1 MGANIYLRGSLLPI
15 HWQRFS
21 PFLRDFPT
29 KKGLQLPNEI
39 KFDKI
44 ISFVMVGCHFQPQ
57 KSKNIKI
64 FGYPKIFQTFQ
75 NTMSRLLFM
84 RGSSAT
90 AQMED
95 FRISF

>member
-21 PFLRDFPT
+21 PFLRDFST

-39 KFDKI
+39 ENMSLRSDKI
-44 ISFVMVGCHFQPQ
+44 ISFVVGCHFQPQ

-64 FGYPKIFQTFQ
+64 RQLKLKVFV
-75 NTMSRLLFM
+75 
-84 RGSSAT
+84 
-90 AQMED
+90 
-95 FRISF
+95 